1 MVVVVFKDTTFEE
14 ESLFAFLER
23 LEDEAL
29 VVGEEEEALRLA
41 RASEEV
47 VDGLVVVDGG
57 ERLEQEVG
65 SHAAPAADV
74 AEDAR
79 RELSDRQR
87 VSLGA
92 HVVDAVLFILTNELL
107 NVNFMDSNVINSLLS

>member
-1 MVVVVFKDTTFEE
+1 M
-14 ESLFAFLER
+14 
-23 LEDEAL
+23 
-29 VVGEEEEALRLA
+29 
-41 RASEEV
+41 
-47 VDGLVVVDGG
+47 DGLVVVDGG
-57 ERLEQEVG
+57 ERLEQEVR

-79 RELSDRQR
+79 CELSDGQR

-92 HVVDAVLFILTNELL
+92 HVVDAVLLILTNELL